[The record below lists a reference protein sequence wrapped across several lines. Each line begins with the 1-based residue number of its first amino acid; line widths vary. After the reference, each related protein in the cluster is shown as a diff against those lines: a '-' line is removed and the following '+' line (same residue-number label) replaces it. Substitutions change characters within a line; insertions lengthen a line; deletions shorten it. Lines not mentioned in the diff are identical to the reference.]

1 MTGVHISIYFG
12 LKVEHSNTRINSEIS
27 FLFSADSFSD
37 SRFVAQA
44 TYPVRQTIMKTLFS
58 YQPNLV
64 LVVQRVGFFKKD
76 NLQQCELLFL
86 INRYVISIEI
96 FTKLSCVRR
105 GFRSVPLNNDFSEPL
120 EMSCLLIFL
129 DNNKPED
136 QDVM

>member
-64 LVVQRVGFFKKD
+64 LVAQRVGFFKKD
-76 NLQQCELLFL
+76 IICNNVNCYSWLIIMSFLLKYL
-86 INRYVISIEI
+86 RS
-96 FTKLSCVRR
+96 
-105 GFRSVPLNNDFSEPL
+105 FRVFVGGSEA
-120 EMSCLLIFL
+120 FH
-129 DNNKPED
+129 
-136 QDVM
+136 

>member
-12 LKVEHSNTRINSEIS
+12 LKVEHNTRINSEIS

-64 LVVQRVGFFKKD
+64 LVA
-76 NLQQCELLFL
+76 QCW
-86 INRYVISIEI
+86 I
-96 FTKLSCVRR
+96 F
-105 GFRSVPLNNDFSEPL
+105 
-120 EMSCLLIFL
+120 
-129 DNNKPED
+129 
-136 QDVM
+136 